1 MYVDLEQVDWE
12 NRAEWHLV
20 ADKLDELASAI
31 ETSDITALDNNGIR
45 NINIVRRL
53 IDNTQ
58 ALADYYRQI
67 SDNIVGK

>member
-12 NRAEWHLV
+12 NRAEWHLI
-20 ADKLDELASAI
+20 ADKLEELASAI

-45 NINIVRRL
+45 NINIIRRL

-67 SDNIVGK
+67 SDNIVSK